1 MAKLKDKI
9 ENALSEGRMLVL
21 GAQVLMGFQFRSV
34 FEPVF
39 PKLPASSHYLKLCSL
54 SLMLVALGLLL
65 APGAY
70 HRIVEE
76 GEDTDALHR
85 FTSRVMGY
93 ALLPFAIALG
103 LDLYVSLERT
113 TGHALA
119 LGVGLAA
126 SLVALFYWYGF
137 EFIRRPRREPE
148 VREKKA
154 MDEKENEQ
162 AQAEGSELTDKIK
175 HLLTEARVVLPGA
188 QALLGFQFVTTLMEA
203 FEKLPLTLR
212 YVHLASLLLVAFSIV
227 LLMTPAAYHRIVE
240 RGEETEHFHRF
251 ASRMLLAAMVPLA
264 LGLTG
269 DFYVV
274 VRKITESDTV
284 SIIAAALL
292 LIFFYGFWFG
302 FTLYRRKHRP
312 SNETLP
318 GGKRE
323 QFAS

>member
-21 GAQVLMGFQFRSV
+21 GSQVLMGFQFRSV
-34 FEPVF
+34 FEPAF
-39 PKLPASSHYLKLCSL
+39 PKLPPTSHYLKLCSL
-54 SLMLVALGLLL
+54 SLMLIALGLLL

-76 GEDTDALHR
+76 GEDTDRLHR

-103 LDLYVSLERT
+103 LDLYVSMQRT
-113 TGHALA
+113 MGQSLA
-119 LGVGLAA
+119 IGLGLAA
-126 SLVALFYWYGF
+126 SLFALFYWYGL
-137 EFIRRPRREPE
+137 EFMRRTRREPE
-148 VREKKA
+148 VMEKKA

-162 AQAEGSELTDKIK
+162 SQAEGSKLTDKIK
-175 HLLTEARVVLPGA
+175 HVLTEARVVLPGA
-188 QALLGFQFVTTLMEA
+188 QAMLGFQFVTTLMEA
-203 FEKLPLTLR
+203 FEKLPLSLR
-212 YVHLASLLLVAFSIV
+212 YVHLVSLMLVALSIV

-251 ASRMLLAAMVPLA
+251 ASRMLVAAMLPLA

-269 DFYVV
+269 DFYIV
-274 VRKITESDTV
+274 VRKITESATA
-284 SIIAAALL
+284 SLIASVVL
-292 LIFFYGFWFG
+292 LIFFYGLWFG
-302 FTLYRRKHRP
+302 YTLYRRKRK
-312 SNETLP
+312 SSTAELR
-318 GGKRE
+318 GGKTE